1 MGERLKNWIDCPLPR
16 EHWAGLDRD
25 LVRTGYWPT
34 LLVGVAVLV
43 FEAGMMIT
51 TALRPGSLGASPS
64 RMVYFSLYLFLFVA
78 TLVCMGLAIALRKR
92 YDAQPKIFLR
102 ISIAYGFLICLW
114 GSFISAYAHRL
125 TADITVLIYTV
136 LGVAIVV
143 TMRPWQALILFL
155 ANLAFF
161 YGFAFAFAPDG
172 MDVYSS
178 VTNSLIVTLLGV
190 LISAILYRNKAGSY
204 FNRVTIVQQN
214 EKIRI
219 INDQLRDLVLF
230 DNLTGA
236 YNRRYFGEVLPER
249 MEDDRHAGLPLA
261 VMMLDIDHFKQYND
275 IYGHPQGD
283 VCLVT
288 IADIVRS
295 STLSEEA
302 AFIRYGGEEFLL
314 YLAGADEERALEVA
328 ESIRRNIA
336 RTRIEHEGGP
346 LGYVTISIGV
356 ATSGGEESTP
366 LQELV
371 QGADQALYAAKNA
384 GRNRVVLF
392 GPEY

>member
-1 MGERLKNWIDCPLPR
+1 MRERLQNWLGSPLPR

-25 LVRTGYWPT
+25 LVRIGYRPT
-34 LLVGVAVLV
+34 LLVGVAILV

-51 TALRPGSLGASPS
+51 TALRYGSVAAPPS
-64 RMVYFSLYLFLFVA
+64 RATYFTLYLSLFVVTA
-78 TLVCMGLAIALRKR
+78 ICMGLVIFLRKR
-92 YDAQPKIFLR
+92 YETRPRIFLT
-102 ISIAYGFLICLW
+102 ISTLYGFLICLW
-114 GSFISAYAHRL
+114 GSYLSAYAHHS

-143 TMRPWQALILFL
+143 AMRPWQAIIVFGG
-155 ANLAFF
+155 NLAFF
-161 YGFAFAFAPDG
+161 YAFLFSLAPNG
-172 MDVYSS
+172 MDTYASIINSS
-178 VTNSLIVTLLGV
+178 ITTFLGI
-190 LISAILYRNKAGSY
+190 LISAILYRSKANAY

-230 DNLTGA
+230 DNLTDA
-236 YNRRYFGEVLPER
+236 YNRRYFDEVLPER

-283 VCLVT
+283 VCLTT

-295 STLSEEA
+295 STLSEDA
-302 AFIRYGGEEFLL
+302 PFIRYGGEEFIL
-314 YLAGADEERALEVA
+314 YLAGPGEEQALEVA

-336 RTRIEHEGGP
+336 RSRIEHEGGP

-356 ATSGGEESTP
+356 ATSGSGGKST
-366 LQELV
+366 LQQMV
-371 QGADQALYAAKNA
+371 QDADKALYAAKNA

-392 GPEY
+392 GPDT